1 MKILRTLLRWL
12 CWMVFAAWTF
22 LSLVKGILWLGYV
35 VTAPWGPAIIVTLA
49 LLVHALPWFLFL
61 WVNRSP
67 ERLRHAFPSLGLAL
81 LALLLSEG
89 LLTIAVGPNSWEIIL
104 LQAAILAAMFT
115 LTAFHQN
122 ESFALE

>member
-1 MKILRTLLRWL
+1 
-12 CWMVFAAWTF
+12 MVFAAWTF
-22 LSLVKGILWLGYV
+22 LSLVKGLLWLGDV
-35 VTAPWGPAIIVTLA
+35 VIVPWGPAIIVTLA
-49 LLVHALPWFLFL
+49 ILVHALPWFLFL
-61 WVNRSP
+61 WVNRSS

-89 LLTIAVGPNSWEIIL
+89 LLTIAVGPNSWDVIL
-104 LQAAILAAMFT
+104 FQATILAAMFT